1 MARNFLAD
9 LLLSCADSVAL
20 VDIAFGL
27 VQTGPNASTNNGVSM
42 HIYSAYVRANGIV
55 VQTQV
60 CANNVAEAIALLK
73 GAYGADN
80 LVHLPQLVS

>member
-1 MARNFLAD
+1 MNDRGWCW
-9 LLLSCADSVAL
+9 LSAL
-20 VDIAFGL
+20 FVEID
-27 VQTGPNASTNNGVSM
+27 M
-42 HIYSAYVRANGIV
+42 HIYSAYVRANGLV
-55 VQTQV
+55 VQAQV

>member
-1 MARNFLAD
+1 
-9 LLLSCADSVAL
+9 
-20 VDIAFGL
+20 
-27 VQTGPNASTNNGVSM
+27 M

-80 LVHLPQLVS
+80 IVHLPQLVS

>member
-1 MARNFLAD
+1 MNNRGWCK
-9 LLLSCADSVAL
+9 SSAL
-20 VDIAFGL
+20 FVEI
-27 VQTGPNASTNNGVSM
+27 NM

-80 LVHLPQLVS
+80 IVHLPQLVS

>member
-1 MARNFLAD
+1 MP
-9 LLLSCADSVAL
+9 L

-27 VQTGPNASTNNGVSM
+27 VQTGPDASTNNGVSM

-73 GAYGADN
+73 GAYGADK

>member
-1 MARNFLAD
+1 
-9 LLLSCADSVAL
+9 
-20 VDIAFGL
+20 
-27 VQTGPNASTNNGVSM
+27 M

-73 GAYGADN
+73 GAYGSDN